1 MIRITRTHPEYE
13 HRTEIPCVTLV
24 ISMLA
29 REGGDTVI
37 TAHLD
42 QGLSTERHV
51 SWKHA
56 SDFPV
61 FVFRREQ
68 E

>member
-29 REGGDTVI
+29 REGGDTV
-37 TAHLD
+37 T
-42 QGLSTERHV
+42 
-51 SWKHA
+51 